1 MAAAQRCSIVSL
13 VGLLAAGLTLVPV
26 PAASADRVLQTFHAE
41 RFVLDLAIAKCRSS
55 ECPIQVR
62 LRKANRVIDRVTL
75 PNAASSQRVTAET
88 TDTLWGADAGR
99 RAWATGEEADYV
111 STAGRLL
118 RIAPQTTALLV
129 SQRSGFEHLK
139 RNHLLLVSRAGKLVV
154 AWEAGE
160 GQGPTWSATQIIG
173 SSPDRR
179 EIVYFRGFY
188 DFDEDAA
195 DRLDAVRLTFHAASA
210 RLRETALPTRTMPLY
225 LLNLGIHETVAQARE
240 ARSADPYCLTS
251 HWVLDASR
259 FRADASGKAIVG
271 SLYATRA
278 AAEEAARSAKSCLPE
293 VTAAVE
299 TWTAVPWRVQAV
311 LTAASSSHGPARPSA
326 HSARDQ

>member
-1 MAAAQRCSIVSL
+1 MAAAQRCSIVSF
-13 VGLLAAGLTLVPV
+13 VGLLTAGMTLVPV
-26 PAASADRVLQTFHAE
+26 PAVSADRVLQTFHAD

-55 ECPIQVR
+55 ECSIQVR
-62 LRKANRVIDRVTL
+62 LRRANRVIDRVTL
-75 PNAASSQRVTAET
+75 PNAVSSRHVRAET

-111 STAGRLL
+111 STAARLL

-129 SQRSGFEHLK
+129 SQRSGYEHLK
-139 RNHLLLVSRAGKLVV
+139 RNHLLLVPRAGKLVV

-160 GQGPTWSATQIIG
+160 GQGPTWSATQILG
-173 SSPDRR
+173 SPDRQ
-179 EIVYFRGFY
+179 EIVYLHGFY
-188 DFDEDAA
+188 DPDEDTAE
-195 DRLDAVRLTFHAASA
+195 RLDAVRLTFHAASA
-210 RLRETALPTRTMPLY
+210 RLRETVLPTRTMPLY

-278 AAEEAARSAKSCLPE
+278 AAEEAARSAKSCLPD

-299 TWTAVPWRVQAV
+299 TWS
-311 LTAASSSHGPARPSA
+311 AAP
-326 HSARDQ
+326 

>member
-13 VGLLAAGLTLVPV
+13 IGLLAAGLMLVPV
-26 PAASADRVLQTFHAE
+26 PAASADRVLQTFRAD
-41 RFVLDLAIAKCRSS
+41 RFVLDLALAKCRSS
-55 ECPIQVR
+55 VCPIEVR
-62 LRKANRVIDRVTL
+62 LRRANRVIDRVTL
-75 PNAASSQRVTAET
+75 PNPASSQRVRAET

-111 STAGRLL
+111 STAARLL

-139 RNHLLLVSRAGKLVV
+139 RNHLLLVPRAGKLVV

-210 RLRETALPTRTMPLY
+210 RLRETALPARTMPLH

-278 AAEEAARSAKSCLPE
+278 AAEEAARSAKSCLPD

-299 TWTAVPWRVQAV
+299 TWTAAP
-311 LTAASSSHGPARPSA
+311 
-326 HSARDQ
+326 

>member
-13 VGLLAAGLTLVPV
+13 IGLLAAGLTLVPV
-26 PAASADRVLQTFHAE
+26 PAASADRVLQTFHAD
-41 RFVLDLAIAKCRSS
+41 RVVLDLAIAECRSS
-55 ECPIQVR
+55 ECPIEVR
-62 LRKANRVIDRVTL
+62 LRRANRIVDRVTL

-99 RAWATGEEADYV
+99 RAWTGEEADYV
-111 STAGRLL
+111 STAARLL

-139 RNHLLLVSRAGKLVV
+139 RNHLLLVPRAGKLVV

-160 GQGPTWSATQIIG
+160 GQGPTWSATQIVG
-173 SSPDRR
+173 SSPALR
-179 EIVYFRGFY
+179 EIVYFHGFY
-188 DFDEDAA
+188 DPDEDTAE
-195 DRLDAVRLTFHAASA
+195 RLDAVRLTFHAASA

-240 ARSADPYCLTS
+240 ARSANPYCLTP
-251 HWVLDASR
+251 HWILDASR
-259 FRADASGKAIVG
+259 FRAGAGGKAIVG
-271 SLYATRA
+271 SLYVTRA
-278 AAEEAARSAKSCLPE
+278 AAEEAARSAKSCLPD

-299 TWTAVPWRVQAV
+299 TWS
-311 LTAASSSHGPARPSA
+311 AAP
-326 HSARDQ
+326 

>member
-1 MAAAQRCSIVSL
+1 MAAARRCSIVSL
-13 VGLLAAGLTLVPV
+13 VGLLAAGMTLVPV
-26 PAASADRVLQTFHAE
+26 PAVSADRVLQTFHAD
-41 RFVLDLAIAKCRSS
+41 RFVLDLTIAKCRSS
-55 ECPIQVR
+55 ECSIQVR

-75 PNAASSQRVTAET
+75 PNAVSAQHIRAET
-88 TDTLWGADAGR
+88 TDSLWGADAGR
-99 RAWATGEEADYV
+99 TAWATGDEADYV
-111 STAGRLL
+111 STAARSL

-139 RNHLLLVSRAGKLVV
+139 RNHLLLVPSRAGKLVV

-160 GQGPTWSATQIIG
+160 GQGPTWSATQIVG
-173 SSPDRR
+173 SPDRQ
-179 EIVYFRGFY
+179 EIVYFHGFY
-188 DFDEDAA
+188 DFDEDTAQ
-195 DRLDAVRLTFHAASA
+195 RLDAVRLTFHAPSG

-240 ARSADPYCLTS
+240 ARSADHYCLTA

-259 FRADASGKAIVG
+259 FRADASGKAMVG

-278 AAEEAARSAKSCLPE
+278 VAEETARSARSCLPD

-299 TWTAVPWRVQAV
+299 TWTAP
-311 LTAASSSHGPARPSA
+311 
-326 HSARDQ
+326 

>member
-1 MAAAQRCSIVSL
+1 V
-13 VGLLAAGLTLVPV
+13 
-26 PAASADRVLQTFHAE
+26 
-41 RFVLDLAIAKCRSS
+41 
-55 ECPIQVR
+55 
-62 LRKANRVIDRVTL
+62 VIDRVTL
-75 PNAASSQRVTAET
+75 PNAVSSRRIRAET
-88 TDTLWGADAGR
+88 TDALWGADAGR

-111 STAGRLL
+111 STAARLL

-139 RNHLLLVSRAGKLVV
+139 RNHLLLVPRAGKLVA

-160 GQGPTWSATQIIG
+160 GQGPTWSATEIIG
-173 SSPDRR
+173 SPDRQ

-188 DFDEDAA
+188 DFEEDTA
-195 DRLDAVRLTFHAASA
+195 DRLDAVRLSFDAVSV
-210 RLRETALPTRTMPLY
+210 RVRETALPTRTMPLY

-240 ARSADPYCLTS
+240 ARSADHYCLTA

-259 FRADASGKAIVG
+259 FRTDTSGKAIVG

-278 AAEEAARSAKSCLPE
+278 AAEEAARAAKSCLPN

-299 TWTAVPWRVQAV
+299 TWTAAP
-311 LTAASSSHGPARPSA
+311 
-326 HSARDQ
+326 